1 MRSPFPFL
9 EERMKFK
16 LLLAVTLI
24 AAAPLLANASSYTYN
39 VNYNF
44 GSFTVVGTITTDINS
59 GVLFTTDILDWN
71 LLLNDGTNMLDL
83 LGPLSGNNSQT
94 IIFGTG
100 GPVANPNNITFDFSQ
115 LLDTWEFESPSVGGT
130 TDYLCYAAN
139 GGFCPDF
146 PFQGISIQIG
156 TDSVLQHGESGVVV
170 IATASGTTPEPSSFM
185 LLGSG
190 IVGLASVARRKL
202 FN

>member
-1 MRSPFPFL
+1 MRSSFPFL

-44 GSFTVVGTITTDINS
+44 GSFTVVGTI
-59 GVLFTTDILDWN
+59 TTDILDWN

-139 GGFCPDF
+139 GGFCWGWPRD
-146 PFQGISIQIG
+146 
-156 TDSVLQHGESGVVV
+156 H
-170 IATASGTTPEPSSFM
+170 
-185 LLGSG
+185 
-190 IVGLASVARRKL
+190 
-202 FN
+202 